1 MLSSVMIRRAA
12 VLLLLGGCL
21 PAAVVAQS
29 PSPTASSVPASS
41 GTPVRVAIAGLVHG
55 HVTGFMRQIKD
66 RTEMELVGVYEPDA
80 GLRDAFR
87 TRYGLAPDRMFAS
100 LDELLARAK
109 PEAIAA
115 FSSTRDHRPIIESAA
130 RRGVHVMVEKP
141 LAVSVADARAIER
154 AATQGRIHVITN
166 YETTWYP
173 SHRAIWQLL
182 KEQKAGGA
190 LRKIVVLDGH
200 EGPKEINVQP
210 EFLAWLRDPEQNGAG
225 ALFDFGCYGANLMTW
240 LMDGQ
245 RPTAVTAVTQRF
257 KPAIYPNVDD
267 EATILVEYPGVQGIA
282 QASWNWPFGRKDLEV
297 YAERA
302 YAVATGPSK
311 VRTRLPGSPETTGA
325 LAEWPADERD
335 AIAYLTA
342 VVRGRLTP
350 SGLSGLVNNLV
361 VVEILDAARESAK
374 TGKRVVL
381 SSR

>member
-1 MLSSVMIRRAA
+1 MMRRAA
-12 VLLLLGGCL
+12 VLLLPLLIGGL
-21 PAAVVAQS
+21 PAAAAAQ
-29 PSPTASSVPASS
+29 APA
-41 GTPVRVAIAGLVHG
+41 PVRVAIAGTVHG

-66 RTEMELVGVYEPDA
+66 RAEMELVGVYEPDA
-80 GLRDAFR
+80 ALRDAFR
-87 TRYGLAPDRMFAS
+87 TRYGVAPDRMFATM
-100 LDELLARAK
+100 DDLLARAK
-109 PEAIAA
+109 PEAVAA
-115 FSSTRDHRPIIESAA
+115 FSSTKDHRPIIEKAA
-130 RRGVHVMVEKP
+130 ARGVHVMVEKP
-141 LAVSVADARAIER
+141 LAVSVADARAIEQ
-154 AATQGRIHVITN
+154 AAAKGRIHVITN

-173 SHRAIWQLL
+173 SHLAIWKLL
-182 KEQKAGGA
+182 KEEKAGGA

-210 EFLAWLRDPEQNGAG
+210 EFLAWLRDPVQNGGG

-245 RPTAVTAVTQRF
+245 RPIAVTAVTQRF
-257 KPAIYPNVDD
+257 KPAIYPDVDD
-267 EATILVEYPGVQGIA
+267 EATILIEYPGTQGIA

-302 YAVATGPSK
+302 YAIAKGPND
-311 VRTRLPGSPETTGA
+311 VRTRLPGSPETPGA
-325 LAEWPADERD
+325 LAAWPADERD

-350 SGLSGLVNNLV
+350 SGLSGLANNLV

-381 SSR
+381 SGR